1 MCKINR
7 VAWVFE
13 PYGEWPK
20 LSVMKQEGNNMAFC
34 KQCGAELMEGSRF
47 CTNCGSEEL
56 LVAAEPVISSGETLR
71 EEPQPAY
78 QQPTYAQPSY
88 VGSERREPVASAQAA
103 SNAGGYQSAYQQAP
117 YGQSAYGSNHQP
129 PYTPPAAQQ
138 STVMSTG
145 QFLGTLLLLMIP
157 VAGFILM
164 LVWAFGGTDNLN
176 RRNLARAKL
185 ILVAIGLVLAILC
198 SILFGALAL
207 TSVRLWDSE
216 FGNEFREGFEEGFEE
231 GIEERFGGF
240 DDFSDEFSEDFFNQ
254 SYRVGNG
261 AFALQ

>member
-1 MCKINR
+1 
-7 VAWVFE
+7 
-13 PYGEWPK
+13 
-20 LSVMKQEGNNMAFC
+20 MAFC

-56 LVAAEPVISSGETLR
+56 LAAAEPAVSSGEQTLR
-71 EEPQPAY
+71 AEPQPAY

-88 VGSERREPVASAQAA
+88 VGSERREPAASAQAA
-103 SNAGGYQSAYQQAP
+103 SNAGGYQSAYQQ
-117 YGQSAYGSNHQP
+117 GQSAYGSNHQP
-129 PYTPPAAQQ
+129 QYTPPAAQQ
-138 STVMSTG
+138 SAVMSTG

-157 VAGFILM
+157 IAGFILM

-216 FGNEFREGFEEGFEE
+216 FGNEFREGFEEGFQE
-231 GIEERFGGF
+231 GIEERFG
-240 DDFSDEFSEDFFNQ
+240 DFSGEFSEDFFNQ
-254 SYRVGNG
+254 SYRAGNG